1 MIDKYLYTI
10 GKNLSPTNREEVLK
24 EVKANLYDYLE
35 ENYGVKEYS
44 DEEIESAIRTMGHP
58 KEVAQAYN
66 EGPRHLI
73 GPAYIDTYFLI
84 IKIAVFGVAIGIS
97 ISSFISGDMNPANFF
112 ARLFAQLW
120 NSSLTIIGMVTI
132 IFGALSYYEPNYKE
146 KIEENWDLDT
156 LQSPPEFNEHIS
168 KTEMIISSFF
178 VILGL
183 YWFNNNLAITH
194 FGDSVQVIIPGFNP
208 AVINP
213 VIPLINILLITAL
226 GLNIYLLVKGKWEKK
241 TRILDI
247 LVNLGLM
254 VVLWIILL
262 NPNMVDYGTISEFYG
277 SERTRQI
284 IEASRLG
291 GRITAFVFT
300 IIFGYEI
307 FNHIRILKGLKKIK
321 P

>member
-97 ISSFISGDMNPANFF
+97 ISSFISGDMNPAKFF

-146 KIEENWDLDT
+146 KIEENWDLST
-156 LQSPPEFNEHIS
+156 LQSPPEETNHIS
-168 KTEMIISSFF
+168 RTEMIVSSFLI
-178 VILGL
+178 ILGL
-183 YWFNNNLAITH
+183 YWFNSSLNLTH
-194 FGDSVQVIIPGFNP
+194 MGESIQIIIPGFNP
-208 AVINP
+208 TVINP
-213 VIPLINILLITAL
+213 MIPWINIFLITSLA
-226 GLNIYLLVKGKWEKK
+226 LNIYLLVKGRWESK

-247 LVNLGLM
+247 FLNLGMLII
-254 VVLWIILL
+254 LWMLLL
-262 NPNMVDYGTISEFYG
+262 NPNMVDYSILAEYYG
-277 SERTRQI
+277 SERVQDI
-284 IEASRLG
+284 VKVSRLG

-300 IIFGYEI
+300 LVFGYEI
-307 FNHIRILKGLKKIK
+307 FTHLRLIKGSKNK
-321 P
+321 

>member
-146 KIEENWDLDT
+146 KIEENWDLST
-156 LQSPPEFNEHIS
+156 LQSPPEETNHIS
-168 KTEMIISSFF
+168 RTEMIVSSFLI
-178 VILGL
+178 ILGL
-183 YWFNNNLAITH
+183 YWFNSSLNLTH
-194 FGDSVQVIIPGFNP
+194 MGESIQIIIPGFNP
-208 AVINP
+208 TVINP
-213 VIPLINILLITAL
+213 MIPWINIFLITSLA
-226 GLNIYLLVKGKWEKK
+226 LNIYLLVKGRWESK

-247 LVNLGLM
+247 FLNLGMLII
-254 VVLWIILL
+254 LWMLLL
-262 NPNMVDYGTISEFYG
+262 NPNMVDYSILAEYYG
-277 SERTRQI
+277 SERVQDI
-284 IEASRLG
+284 VKVSRLG

-300 IIFGYEI
+300 LVFGYEI
-307 FNHIRILKGLKKIK
+307 FTHLRLIKGSKNK
-321 P
+321 

>member
-97 ISSFISGDMNPANFF
+97 ISSFISGDMNPAKFF

-146 KIEENWDLDT
+146 KIEENWDLKT
-156 LQSPPEFNEHIS
+156 LQSPPEDNEHIS
-168 KTEMIISSFF
+168 KTEMIVSSFLI
-178 VILGL
+178 ILGL
-183 YWFNNNLAITH
+183 YWFNSSLNLTH
-194 FGDSVQVIIPGFNP
+194 MGESIQIIIPGFNP
-208 AVINP
+208 TVINP
-213 VIPLINILLITAL
+213 MIPWINIFLITSLA
-226 GLNIYLLVKGKWEKK
+226 LNIYLLVKGRWESK

-247 LVNLGLM
+247 FLNLGMLII
-254 VVLWIILL
+254 LWMLLL
-262 NPNMVDYGTISEFYG
+262 NPNMVDYSILAEYYG
-277 SERTRQI
+277 ADRVQDI
-284 IEASRLG
+284 IDVSRLG

-300 IIFGYEI
+300 LLFGYEI
-307 FNHIRILKGLKKIK
+307 FTHLRLIKGSKNK
-321 P
+321 

>member
-44 DEEIESAIRTMGHP
+44 DEEIEMSIRAMGHP

-97 ISSFISGDMNPANFF
+97 ISSFISGDMNPAKFF

-146 KIEENWDLDT
+146 KIEENWDLST
-156 LQSPPEFNEHIS
+156 LQSPPEETNHIS
-168 KTEMIISSFF
+168 RTEMIVSSFLI
-178 VILGL
+178 ILGL
-183 YWFNNNLAITH
+183 YWFNSSLNLTH
-194 FGDSVQVIIPGFNP
+194 MGESIQIIIPGFNP
-208 AVINP
+208 SVINP
-213 VIPLINILLITAL
+213 MIPWINIFLVMSLAL
-226 GLNIYLLVKGKWEKK
+226 TIYLLVKGKWERK

-247 LVNLGLM
+247 FLNLGMLII
-254 VVLWIILL
+254 LWMLLL
-262 NPNMVDYGTISEFYG
+262 NPNMVDYSILAEYYG
-277 SERTRQI
+277 SERVQDI
-284 IEASRLG
+284 VKVSRLG

-300 IIFGYEI
+300 LVFGYEI
-307 FNHIRILKGLKKIK
+307 FTHLRLIKGSKNK
-321 P
+321 

>member
-44 DEEIESAIRTMGHP
+44 DEEIEMSIRAMGHP

-97 ISSFISGDMNPANFF
+97 ISSFISGDMNPAKFF

-146 KIEENWDLDT
+146 KIEENWDLST
-156 LQSPPEFNEHIS
+156 LQSPPEETNHIS
-168 KTEMIISSFF
+168 RTEMIVSSFLI
-178 VILGL
+178 ILGL
-183 YWFNNNLAITH
+183 YWFNSSLNLTH
-194 FGDSVQVIIPGFNP
+194 MGESIQIIIPGFNP
-208 AVINP
+208 TVINP
-213 VIPLINILLITAL
+213 MIPWINIFLITSLA
-226 GLNIYLLVKGKWEKK
+226 LNIYLLVKGRWESK

-247 LVNLGLM
+247 FLNLGMLII
-254 VVLWIILL
+254 LWMLLL
-262 NPNMVDYGTISEFYG
+262 NPNMVDYSILAEYYG
-277 SERTRQI
+277 SERVQDI
-284 IEASRLG
+284 VKVSRLG

-300 IIFGYEI
+300 LVFGYEI
-307 FNHIRILKGLKKIK
+307 FTHLRLIKGSKNK
-321 P
+321 